1 MGFGSKIGRA
11 LLKASKQ
18 AEEIDE
24 GLNDLLGENRT
35 KPGDG
40 FSQDKTAKRTEGIVK
55 GNRNKDKL
63 SLSSGKSRDKR
74 IF

>member
-1 MGFGSKIGRA
+1 MGLGSKVGRA

-40 FSQDKTAKRTEGIVK
+40 FSSQKTAKRTEGIVK
-55 GNRNKDKL
+55 SNNNNDKL
-63 SLSSGKSRDKR
+63 SLSSGKSRNKR

>member
-1 MGFGSKIGRA
+1 MRIGSTIGKV
-11 LLKASKQ
+11 LLKASRQ

-24 GLNDLLGENRT
+24 GLNDLLGEDRT

-40 FSQDKTAKRTEGIVK
+40 FSQDRTAKRTEGIVK

-63 SLSSGKSRDKR
+63 SLKEGKSEERR

>member
-1 MGFGSKIGRA
+1 MRIGSTIGRI
-11 LLKASKQ
+11 LLKASQQ

-24 GLNDLLGENRT
+24 GLNDLLGEDRT

-40 FSQDKTAKRTEGIVK
+40 FSSQRTAKRTEGIIK

-63 SLSSGKSRDKR
+63 SLSSGKNKKR
-74 IF
+74 KFY